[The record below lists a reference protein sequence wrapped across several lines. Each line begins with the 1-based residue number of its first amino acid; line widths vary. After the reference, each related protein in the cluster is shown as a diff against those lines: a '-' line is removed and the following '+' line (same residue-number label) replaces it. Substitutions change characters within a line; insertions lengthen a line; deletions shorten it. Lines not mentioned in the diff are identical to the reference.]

1 MKLHS
6 ALKNV
11 ITLWSFIYEGVVLTR
26 YDKEKCALIIAVIEV
41 KPNNNSV
48 KTKRKKIDENM
59 PYTSELMTET
69 FSQIAKRENHFYL
82 LLISE
87 IVPLLS

>member
-48 KTKRKKIDENM
+48 KTKKKNRREYAVYIRVNDRNVFANRK
-59 PYTSELMTET
+59 T
-69 FSQIAKRENHFYL
+69 
-82 LLISE
+82 
-87 IVPLLS
+87 